1 MQICFKLDYIFF
13 ARSLCVKDQIGA
25 YLPQIMQL
33 ESGLIA
39 CGLMAHMKNSPE
51 LWRSLFDSGNTMF
64 QVSAE
69 ELLDD
74 MTINYSTSQLLKE
87 KEVDTYKSFSDVL
100 EAIGAGGIIAMK
112 FA

>member
-1 MQICFKLDYIFF
+1 MQF
-13 ARSLCVKDQIGA
+13 
-25 YLPQIMQL
+25 
-33 ESGLIA
+33 ESVLIA
-39 CGLMAHMKNSPE
+39 CGRMAHMKNSPE
-51 LWRSLFDSGNTMF
+51 LRRSLFDSGNTMF

-74 MTINYSTSQLLKE
+74 MIINYSTSQLLKE

-100 EAIGAGGIIAMK
+100 EAVGAGGIIAMK